1 MFGERFRRKM
11 RDSIQFSK
19 RLKGEPIVEAE
30 NLKQEIMSNKK
41 IKIDK
46 ILIKYNKKIKASN
59 KMCHGSI
66 YIKYR
71 NMILS
76 ELLDTYLKIK
86 KVDDLYLS
94 FHINYED
101 LKKLTYKD
109 IVKYTNLESQNYLI
123 SHDIDEIEDVLQKL
137 FLKMYNT
144 NLDNVLKR

>member
-11 RDSIQFSK
+11 SESIQFSK
-19 RLKGEPIVEAE
+19 CLRGEPIVEAE
-30 NLKQEIMSNKK
+30 NLKQEIMYNKK

-46 ILIKYNKKIKASN
+46 IIVKYHKKIRASN
-59 KMCHGSI
+59 TECHGNI
-66 YIKYR
+66 YVKYR

-86 KVDDLYLS
+86 KVDELYLS
-94 FHINYED
+94 FHISYEE

-109 IVKYTNLESQNYLI
+109 IAKYTKLESQNYLI
-123 SHDIDEIEDVLQKL
+123 SHDIDEMEDVLQKL